1 MRIKTVYF
9 VIITFILFNF
19 MLFGEGPDIEV
30 NIYELVI
37 MSREPANSS
46 AEPSWTFLKRAENL
60 KEQGNY
66 AAALIE
72 AKRAKVKFIEEKLSV
87 YYEDI
92 KAKHRDKTGYEL
104 KKMVRAKEKELKL
117 NDNYP
122 QFHELM
128 GDLYTLT
135 DFLIEAEKE
144 YKIALSQKVY
154 FDYPDKVLEIKYK
167 LADVYGKQNR
177 YDLEDIIYREILTAY
192 DALKPADF
200 WARIKVNIRKDQ
212 TLSHV
217 FRIYR
222 VEGIQYLQALYKVG
236 RRSALL
242 KRGDDSLFYLS
253 NAAIVWMTYYNE
265 LIKKRDLNFQYT
277 APVDFINYVTK
288 NNLFEYI
295 SEDYIIHEIMF
306 YIGYNYF
313 VTGDEE
319 IMRLYFDLAK
329 MFSKGT
335 DKEEE
340 IADRIA
346 FLMSNR
352 DHRMTYDEI
361 VD

>member
-1 MRIKTVYF
+1 MRTKTTLF
-9 VIITFILFNF
+9 IIITLFLFNF
-19 MLFGEGPDIEV
+19 MLFGQDVDVEV
-30 NIYELVI
+30 NIYDLVI
-37 MSREPANSS
+37 MSREADAEKS
-46 AEPSWTFLKRAENL
+46 EPSWTYLKRAENL

-72 AKRAKVKFIEEKLSV
+72 AKRAKVKFIEEKLNV
-87 YYEDI
+87 YYEMI
-92 KAKHRDKTGYEL
+92 REKYREKTAYEL
-104 KKMVRAKEKELKL
+104 KKMVRAMEKELKL

-135 DFLIEAEKE
+135 DFLVEAEKE
-144 YKIALSQKVY
+144 YKIALSQKEF

-167 LADVYGKQNR
+167 LAAVYGMQNR
-177 YDLEDIIYREILTAY
+177 YDLEDIAYREILTSY
-192 DALKPADF
+192 EALKPADF
-200 WARIKVNIRKDQ
+200 WARIRVNIRKDQ

-222 VEGIQYLQALYKVG
+222 VDGIQYLQALYKVG

-242 KRGDDSLFYLS
+242 KRRDDALFYLS

-265 LIKKRDLNFQYT
+265 LIKKRDMNFQYT

-295 SEDYIIHEIMF
+295 SEDYLIHEIMF
-306 YIGYNYF
+306 YTGYCYF
-313 VTGDEE
+313 VNGDEQ

-346 FLMSNR
+346 FLLDNR

-361 VD
+361 ID